1 MSFYQRVLGHPIIFN
16 RLRPFFVGG
25 IDWTVLYQELDAGAD
40 SVVLD
45 VGCGMGV
52 AHQYLKGF
60 REYHGFDTDSVAIEE
75 ARRNASGPNISY
87 QCRLLTGADLH
98 RIQPT
103 RIILSGLLHHL
114 SDTSALNLLQMCAGA
129 PSVERI
135 ATADSVYLPGQHVS
149 NFLAFFDRGKFVRWT
164 EGFLELV
171 QQADLRIIRHQIVR
185 SHPTKGRALYLVMT
199 LSPRDTLASK

>member
-1 MSFYQRVLGHPIIFN
+1 MSFYQRVLGHPFVFN
-16 RLRPFFVGG
+16 RLRPLFVGG
-25 IDWTVLYQELDAGAD
+25 IDWTILYQELDAGAD

-60 REYHGFDTDSVAIEE
+60 REYHGFDTDSVAIDV
-75 ARRNASGPNISY
+75 ARRNASDPNISY
-87 QCRLLTGADLH
+87 QCRVLTEADLL

-114 SDTSALNLLQMCAGA
+114 SDANALKLLQMCAGT
-129 PSVERI
+129 PSVQRI
-135 ATADSVYLPGQHVS
+135 ATADTVYLPGQHLS
-149 NFLAFFDRGKFVRWT
+149 NFLALFDRGRFVRWT
-164 EGFLELV
+164 EGFLELAR
-171 QQADLRIIRHQIVR
+171 QADLRIIRHQIVR

-199 LSPRDTLASK
+199 LSLA